1 MNERAEDLDQIGE
14 LLRGST
20 QQTINEV
27 LRKADEDLKNQSDK
41 LVAMMAAIGS
51 ELTQKIDRELS
62 DKVRVDEV

>member
-27 LRKADEDLKNQSDK
+27 LKKADEDLKKQSDK

>member
-27 LRKADEDLKNQSDK
+27 LKKADEDLKNQSDK

>member
-1 MNERAEDLDQIGE
+1 MKERADDLDQIGE